1 MTREHKLSLVLGF
14 GLLLFVGILLSD
26 HFSAAQRREHA
37 NLAINAPDRGSRAL
51 TDGITIQPLPAA
63 QRIALTGMGQ
73 YSAEGTYAAGE
84 QSQVLGG
91 AVPVAPAPVSVPAE
105 LYTIKAG
112 ESLYKICQTRYGDGS
127 LWKSLAEFNKNVI
140 PNPTK
145 LKAGVTI
152 RIPSAS
158 VLRGETPSVASQSYP
173 AAGAVAQMGGSGT
186 SVGGADVSGMSAGYD
201 ISVPVPA
208 AQPVQ
213 PEIVTPSVREY
224 TVQKGDTLSTI
235 ASKRLGS
242 KSKWK
247 QLADANRDRLSDPHN
262 LVPGTVIRLPSN

>member
-37 NLAINAPDRGSRAL
+37 DLATATPDRAPSRAFTESISL
-51 TDGITIQPLPAA
+51 QPLPTA
-63 QRIALTGMGQ
+63 QRVALSGIGQ
-73 YSAEGTYAAGE
+73 YSSEGAQGQGQETPE
-84 QSQVLGG
+84 QLQS
-91 AVPVAPAPVSVPAE
+91 APAATTPVSVPAE

-112 ESLYKICQTRYGDGS
+112 ESLYKICQTKYGDGS
-127 LWKSLAEFNKNVI
+127 LWKSLAEFNSNVI

-152 RIPSAS
+152 RLPSKS
-158 VLRGETPSVASQSYP
+158 VLRGELPQSAP
-173 AAGAVAQMGGSGT
+173 QAQFDVGGGSMDT
-186 SVGGADVSGMSAGYD
+186 QS
-201 ISVPVPA
+201 PA
-208 AQPVQ
+208 PVQ
-213 PEIVTPSVREY
+213 QADPASPSTREY

-235 ASKRLGS
+235 ASKKLGS

-247 QLADANRDRLSDPHN
+247 QIADANRDRLNDPHG
-262 LVPGTVIRLPSN
+262 LVPGTVIRLPN

>member
-37 NLAINAPDRGSRAL
+37 DLATATPDRAPSRAF
-51 TDGITIQPLPAA
+51 TDSISLQPLPTA
-63 QRIALTGMGQ
+63 QRVALSGIGQ
-73 YSAEGTYAAGE
+73 YSSDGVQTSGLESPGQDQLA
-84 QSQVLGG
+84 
-91 AVPVAPAPVSVPAE
+91 PVSPPPVSVPAE

-112 ESLYKICQTRYGDGS
+112 ESLYKICQIKYGDGS
-127 LWKSLAEFNKNVI
+127 LWKSLAEFNSNVI

-152 RIPSAS
+152 RLPSKS
-158 VLRGETPSVASQSYP
+158 VLRGELPP
-173 AAGAVAQMGGSGT
+173 AAPLQQAQFDLGGSSMGT
-186 SVGGADVSGMSAGYD
+186 QPPGPAQQAD
-201 ISVPVPA
+201 P
-208 AQPVQ
+208 
-213 PEIVTPSVREY
+213 VTPSTREY

-235 ASKRLGS
+235 ASKKLGS

-247 QLADANRDRLSDPHN
+247 QIADANRDRLNDPHN
-262 LVPGTVIRLPSN
+262 LVPGTVIRLPN

>member
-37 NLAINAPDRGSRAL
+37 DLVATAPDRAPSRAL
-51 TDGITIQPLPAA
+51 TDQVTIQALPVVQRNAVSAVGHYSSEGA
-63 QRIALTGMGQ
+63 QTDGLHAHTN
-73 YSAEGTYAAGE
+73 
-84 QSQVLGG
+84 G
-91 AVPVAPAPVSVPAE
+91 AQAPVTPVQMAVPAE

-112 ESLYKICQTRYGDGS
+112 ESLYKICEAKYGDGT
-127 LWKSLAEFNKNVI
+127 LWKSLAEFNSNVI

-145 LKAGVTI
+145 LRAGVTI

-158 VLRGETPSVASQSYP
+158 VLRGESPQPVQQVQYDVA
-173 AAGAVAQMGGSGT
+173 
-186 SVGGADVSGMSAGYD
+186 GMSAGD
-201 ISVPVPA
+201 SAELGVLPQPEPTVPA
-208 AQPVQ
+208 A
-213 PEIVTPSVREY
+213 REY

-235 ASKRLGS
+235 SSKKLGS

-247 QLADANRDRLSDPHN
+247 QIADANRDRLSDPHN
-262 LVPGTVIRLPSN
+262 LVPGTVIRLPQ

>member
-37 NLAINAPDRGSRAL
+37 DLVAIAPDRAESRAL
-51 TDGITIQPLPAA
+51 TDGITLQPLPAA
-63 QRIALTGMGQ
+63 QRVALTGVGQ
-73 YSAEGTYAAGE
+73 YTADGAQGDGMPM
-84 QSQVLGG
+84 QVTGG
-91 AVPVAPAPVSVPAE
+91 QAPVAPAPIAVPAE

-112 ESLYKICQTRYGDGS
+112 ESLYKICQSKYGDGT
-127 LWKSLAEFNKNVI
+127 LWKSLAEFNSNVI

-145 LKAGVTI
+145 LRAGVTI
-152 RIPSAS
+152 RIPAES
-158 VLRGETPSVASQSYP
+158 VLRGEATQT
-173 AAGAVAQMGGSGT
+173 AQL
-186 SVGGADVSGMSAGYD
+186 DVPGMSAGD
-201 ISVPVPA
+201 PATLGVVQQPEPA
-208 AQPVQ
+208 APA
-213 PEIVTPSVREY
+213 TREY

-247 QLADANRDRLSDPHN
+247 QIADANRDRLNDPHN
-262 LVPGTVIRLPSN
+262 LVPGTVIRLPN